1 VRRSKRRGSKRRGSK
16 RRGGDRVNYSPA
28 PNRNM
33 PPRSNLQNQ
42 MMTFNGNRSD
52 VIGFYRM
59 IMEAANDDI
68 YMSEKQML
76 TKRAPYIARATAF
89 KAIAQRIKDECNKP
103 DGTVDTI
110 NAILTESNLQFRNGE
125 VVKTNL
131 AIPNPAIQ
139 GGRIRKGKTKK
150 AGKSRKSRK
159 SKTRRR

>member
-1 VRRSKRRGSKRRGSK
+1 MRRSK
-16 RRGGDRVNYSPA
+16 RRGGDRVNYPST

-42 MMTFNGNRSD
+42 MITFNGNRSD
-52 VIGFYRM
+52 VIGFYKM

-68 YMSEKQML
+68 YMSEKQRIPDRP
-76 TKRAPYIARATAF
+76 KYIARATAF

-131 AIPNPAIQ
+131 AIQ
-139 GGRIRKGKTKK
+139 GGRTRKGKTKK

>member
-1 VRRSKRRGSKRRGSK
+1 
-16 RRGGDRVNYSPA
+16 
-28 PNRNM
+28 
-33 PPRSNLQNQ
+33 

-131 AIPNPAIQ
+131 AIQ

>member
-1 VRRSKRRGSKRRGSK
+1 
-16 RRGGDRVNYSPA
+16 
-28 PNRNM
+28 M
-33 PPRSNLQNQ
+33 I
-42 MMTFNGNRSD
+42 FNGNRSD

-76 TKRAPYIARATAF
+76 SKRPPYITRATAF
-89 KAIAQRIKDECNKP
+89 KAIAQRIKYECDKP
-103 DGTVDTI
+103 DGTVDAI
-110 NAILTESNLQFRNGE
+110 NAILTESNLQFKNGE

-131 AIPNPAIQ
+131 AIQ

>member
-1 VRRSKRRGSKRRGSK
+1 MVRQSKRRGSK
-16 RRGGDRVNYSPA
+16 RRGGDRVTYPSA

-33 PPRSNLQNQ
+33 LPPRSNLQNQ

-103 DGTVDTI
+103 DGTVDAI

-131 AIPNPAIQ
+131 AIQ

-159 SKTRRR
+159 SRKSKTRRR

>member
-1 VRRSKRRGSKRRGSK
+1 
-16 RRGGDRVNYSPA
+16 
-28 PNRNM
+28 
-33 PPRSNLQNQ
+33 

-131 AIPNPAIQ
+131 AIPNPAIPNPAIQ